1 MTTPATPELSK
12 KLTKDLAA
20 MEPPAYEAAV
30 QALVTHECRKA
41 RVEHPKGTFDNGKRW
56 YPSKEEE
63 AVGTFENIR
72 SPSRSW
78 PNSYNQ
84 AARSL
89 AHCEKLA
96 GADHEDVLK
105 VKRVAKALDV
115 DLTDRKAAE
124 AALEKVYANVRNPE
138 KAQDVAKAEKAPEP
152 EAPQPAKTKVTG
164 FPSMADAA
172 AYIAAKREATNDLA
186 VGDEPRQRAIPSR

>member
-1 MTTPATPELSK
+1 MTTPATPALSN
-12 KLTKDLAA
+12 KLQKDLAA
-20 MEPPAYEAAV
+20 IEPQAYDAAV
-30 QALVTHECRKA
+30 EALITHECRKA

-63 AVGTFENIR
+63 AVGTFKDIR
-72 SPSRSW
+72 SPSRHW

-89 AHCEKLA
+89 THCEKLA

-105 VKRVAKALDV
+105 VKRVAKALEV

-124 AALEKVYANVRNPE
+124 ATLEKVYADVRSPG
-138 KAQDVAKAEKAPEP
+138 KAQEVAKAEKAPEP

-172 AYIAAKREATNDLA
+172 AYIAEKRLATNDVAAGDDLA
-186 VGDEPRQRAIPSR
+186 KRAIPSR